1 MQDKHNNMEQKE
13 LQEKIEL
20 YKQLE
25 EYLQSLATQQ
35 ALISQRLKEIEATE
49 QSIENMQQVFH
60 ATLGSG
66 VFLKVERK
74 DNKYMVAIARDL
86 LIEMDENE
94 IKEFLKEKKEKLS
107 STLEQI
113 NQEIQAIRYQM
124 EEIAKEVNKAL
135 GAK

>member
-1 MQDKHNNMEQKE
+1 MEQKE

>member
-1 MQDKHNNMEQKE
+1 MEQKE

-35 ALISQRLKEIEATE
+35 ALINQRLKEIEATE

-124 EEIAKEVNKAL
+124 EEIAKEVNKTL

>member
-1 MQDKHNNMEQKE
+1 MEQKE

-20 YKQLE
+20 YRQLE
-25 EYLQSLATQQ
+25 EHLQSLATQQ

-94 IKEFLKEKKEKLS
+94 IKEFLKEKKEKLI